1 MAVNLI
7 VLSGVHQGRRIPIAV
22 PEFLIG
28 RDPSCH
34 LRPASQSVQWQHC
47 AILSKRGRI
56 FLRDE
61 TGTGG
66 TLVNRR
72 LLVGGEVELVD
83 GDHIAVGPL
92 LFLVTFEPE
101 APGSLPKHDGVKA
114 VPHPADSNT
123 TREEITERAPHH
135 PRPQQPQTRNDA
147 EEVLYL

>member
-22 PEFLIG
+22 PEFSIG

-34 LRPASQSVQWQHC
+34 LRPASKSVQWQHC
-47 AILSKRGRI
+47 AILNKQGRI

-61 TGTGG
+61 TGTEG

-72 LLVGGEVELVD
+72 LLIGGEVELVD

-92 LFLVTFEPE
+92 LFLVTVESE
-101 APGSLPKHDGVKA
+101 APVGQAKHDAGKA
-114 VPHPADSNT
+114 APYAAGAAT
-123 TREEITERAPHH
+123 ARQEQTESAPHYPRP
-135 PRPQQPQTRNDA
+135 PRPQTPHDA
-147 EEVLYL
+147 EEILFS